1 MKSKVGII
9 GTGMVGMSYAY
20 SMLNQGICEE
30 LVLIDINKEKTQGEA
45 IDLNH
50 GLSFAPRKMKIYS
63 GNYNDISEAALLCIT
78 AGPPPKE
85 GETRLDTIHKSIA
98 VMKNII
104 SNIKSSGFNGII
116 LVATNPVDIMTYA
129 AWKLSGFDKSKVIGS
144 GTTLDTARLRSVLSE
159 KLNVNEKN
167 IHAYV
172 IGEHGDSQ
180 FVPWSYALCG
190 PKPIY
195 HFAAK
200 NKKIS
205 FEELNKI
212 ENEVRNIAYKIIK
225 AKKATYYGIGMS
237 LTRISKAI
245 LENENSILS
254 VSSYLNGEYNHE
266 DVYISVPSVIN
277 KDGVREV
284 IELNLDKEDK
294 EKFDKSVSIM
304 KENISK
310 LNLE

>member
-20 SMLNQGICEE
+20 SMVNQGTCEE
-30 LVLIDINKEKTQGEA
+30 LVLIDINKEKTEGEA

-63 GNYNDISEAALLCIT
+63 GDYSDLSDASLVCIT
-78 AGPPPKE
+78 AGPPPLE

-104 SNIKSSGFNGII
+104 SSLKASEFKGII
-116 LVATNPVDIMTYA
+116 LIATNPVDIMTYA
-129 AWKLSGFDKSKVIGS
+129 AWKLSGFDKSRVIGS
-144 GTTLDTARLRSVLSE
+144 GTTLDTARLRSVLGE

-195 HFAAK
+195 HLAAK
-200 NKKIS
+200 NKGIT
-205 FEELNKI
+205 FEELSEI
-212 ENEVRNIAYKIIK
+212 EDEVRNVAYKIIK
-225 AKKATYYGIGMS
+225 AKRATYYGIGMS
-237 LTRISKAI
+237 LARISKAI
-245 LENENSILS
+245 LDNENSILS
-254 VSSYLNGEYNHE
+254 VSAYLDGEFGHD

-277 KDGVREV
+277 ADGVREV
-284 IELNLDKEDK
+284 VDLNLDKEDK
-294 EKFDKSVSIM
+294 EKFDKSVAIM
-304 KENISK
+304 KENIAK
-310 LNLE
+310 LDLQ